1 MNNKA
6 ISKCIAVL
14 LLLVLM
20 LSITP
25 KTFLHEVLADHKD
38 APSCNDA
45 RLDGPCIHKQ
55 GPNCQQSDVVVPSA
69 YLITEIKDVITHPH
83 FFIREKTSCTSSL
96 AQYFVSHSRERA
108 PPVRV

>member
-25 KTFLHEVLADHKD
+25 KTFLHDILADHKD

-55 GPNCQQSDVVVPSA
+55 GYSCQQSDVVVPSA
-69 YLITEIKDVITHPH
+69 YLIAEVKDVVKHPQ
-83 FFIREKTSCTSSL
+83 FFIREKFSCTSSL
-96 AQYFVSHSRERA
+96 IQNFVSLTQERA
-108 PPVRV
+108 PPARV